1 MYYKQFA
8 LVLML
13 STCLSYGQKDQ
24 SITSMDFVTILNG
37 NDKEALFYYENNW
50 KVLREMAVKKGY
62 IASFKLLKEMNKD
75 KNSFSIVLSTS
86 YTNSLQFEK
95 REEHFQELIKEKGAL
110 KLLNEKQPA
119 EFRKTVYSKDFIHR

>member
-62 IASFKLLKEMNKD
+62 ITSFKLLKEMNKD

-95 REEHFQELIKEKGAL
+95 REEHFQELIKAKGGL